1 MALLTSSAIAAPIIS
16 DRLEMH
22 PGSFPMVTGRI
33 QKLSGGVVNI
43 RYQLDPK
50 ACYQL
55 SGDNVPEEARQI
67 ERLVFTGQRLFVNGT
82 YVMTGIMHNVAVTG
96 GFNVSFI
103 SGNGSGYVVH
113 LGHCFVF
120 SDSFEA

>member
-1 MALLTSSAIAAPIIS
+1 
-16 DRLEMH
+16 MH

-55 SGDNVPEEARQI
+55 SGDDVPEEARQI
-67 ERLVFTGQRLFVNGT
+67 ERLVFTGQKLFVNGT

-96 GFNVSFI
+96 GFNVSFV
-103 SGNGSGYVVH
+103 SRGGDTYLVR
-113 LGHCFVF
+113 LDHCFYTMEG
-120 SDSFEA
+120 FE